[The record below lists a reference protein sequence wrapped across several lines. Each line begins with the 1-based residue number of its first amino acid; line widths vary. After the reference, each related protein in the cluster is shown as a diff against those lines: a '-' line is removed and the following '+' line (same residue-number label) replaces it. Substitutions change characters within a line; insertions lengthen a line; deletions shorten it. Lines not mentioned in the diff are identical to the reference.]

1 MNARLPDASLD
12 ALFSQARTHNVWRDA
27 TVDDGVLR
35 ELYRLVALGPTSAN
49 CSPARLLFIRSAEGR
64 ERLRPA
70 LSKGNLAKTMTAP
83 VNVVVAYDRTF
94 FEELPRLFPHTDA
107 RSWFVSS
114 RSLAEETALRNGS
127 MQGAYLIL
135 AARSLGLDV
144 GVLSGFDRAKVD
156 AEFFAGT
163 SWTANFIVNLGYG
176 DPSALHPRLPR
187 LGFDEACRL
196 A

>member
-12 ALFSQARTHNVWRDA
+12 ALFSQARTHNVWRIA

-114 RSLAEETALRNGS
+114 ASYAEETALRNGS

-156 AEFFAGT
+156 VEFFAGT
-163 SWTANFIVNLGYG
+163 GWTANFIVNLGYG